1 MLFFLMIRRPPR
13 STRTDTLFPYAT
25 LFRSSDGRKRLLH
38 PRRQNLHADA
48 RLLPQWH
55 HTPDRYRTGPQA
67 RNRSR
72 RTGDLAGRTVKL
84 SPILPDREFRG
95 NHPCSVGWP
104 PDFPTWWPAH
114 AIADSL
120 SRSGSRSLKLI
131 LFTCKEQRATS
142 LLN

>member
-67 RNRSR
+67 RYRSR
-72 RTGDLAGRTVKL
+72 RTRYLAGRTGKL
-84 SPILPDREFRG
+84 RTILPDRECRG
-95 NHPCSVGWP
+95 NNPCAAGWP
-104 PDFPTWWPAH
+104 LERAEERRVGNECVSTVRSHWW
-114 AIADSL
+114 
-120 SRSGSRSLKLI
+120 RVQEK
-131 LFTCKEQRATS
+131 Q
-142 LLN
+142 